1 MEKITLYR
9 SVRADGGVTTSPRKP
24 EGAYTVLYRLVAA
37 EGMTLTDGSTKTEC
51 VDTERP
57 EAWVEVAGEVE
68 ELTTEEKAA
77 AFDEIAGIYEEG
89 DNDT

>member
-24 EGAYTVLYRLVAA
+24 GGAYTVLYRLVAA
-37 EGMTLTDGSTKTEC
+37 EGKTLTDGSAKTEC
-51 VDTERP
+51 VDTDRP
-57 EAWVEVAGEVE
+57 EAWVEVTGEAE

-77 AFDEIAGIYEEG
+77 AFDAIAEIYEEG